1 MWKHQV
7 LHQLLCEIY
16 LSEVWFELSL
26 KKKKKKKLNCGL
38 TEAVVLVAA
47 VDGRE
52 LHRGKILAAPL
63 AVQLGPQ
70 LALSAPLPRQS
81 LVLTQ
86 LQRWIL

>member
-7 LHQLLCEIY
+7 HHKLLCEIY
-16 LSEVWFELSL
+16 LSEVWLEISL
-26 KKKKKKKLNCGL
+26 KNKTKLNGGL
-38 TEAVVLVAA
+38 TEAVVLVAV